1 MPLFLPFFLKVIK
14 KTGALLFSCF
24 SLILFPISFIIHKA
38 NLEGTENIK
47 WESTFADANLIAPQK
62 RFNQ

>member
-1 MPLFLPFFLKVIK
+1 MF
-14 KTGALLFSCF
+14 FSCF

-62 RFNQ
+62 RLNQKNIKIHNL

>member
-1 MPLFLPFFLKVIK
+1 MKNNK
-14 KTGALLFSCF
+14 KKRLGGSCF

-47 WESTFADANLIAPQK
+47 WESTFADANLIAPK
-62 RFNQ
+62 KKDLTIKCYNDDII

>member
-14 KTGALLFSCF
+14 KTGALLFTCF
-24 SLILFPISFIIHKA
+24 SLILFPITFIIHKA

-47 WESTFADANLIAPQK
+47 GESPFADTNLIAPQK
-62 RFNQ
+62 KI

>member
-1 MPLFLPFFLKVIK
+1 MKNNK
-14 KTGALLFSCF
+14 KKRLGGSCF

-62 RFNQ
+62 KI